1 MLIKMMEDRE
11 TKTHSLK
18 KGEIYRLQS
27 NEASRLIG
35 LKVAK
40 KPTKKE
46 MENLND
52 NK

>member
-1 MLIKMMEDRE
+1 MTIKMIENRE

-18 KGEIYRLQS
+18 KGEIYNLQS
-27 NEASRLIG
+27 DEASRLIG

-46 MENLND
+46 MEKLNE